1 MIGVFD
7 SGFGGLTIFKAIE
20 KKLPQFDYV
29 YLGDNAR
36 APYGNHSQ
44 EVIYEYTLQAVDYLF
59 GLGCDL
65 IILACN
71 TASAEALRKLQL
83 EYLPAIGN
91 AEGVGQAG
99 IPKKYPGKN
108 ILGVIRPL
116 AEAASA
122 VTKNKVIAVM
132 GTRSTVESKSYLRE
146 LQVQD
151 RKIKVVQQA
160 CPLLVPLI
168 EENWEKAPETKMILK
183 KYIRPLKSHFPDTVI
198 LGCTHYGWL
207 QKDIQRYFGKN
218 IKVLDSGQIVA
229 DKLVEY
235 LLKHPEYAKIK
246 QSKSKTIFLTTDDY
260 KRFENS
266 AEKYLGRKIKA
277 EHIILNN

>member
-20 KKLPQFDYV
+20 KKLPHFDYI

-44 EVIYEYTLQAVDYLF
+44 EVIYAYTKQAVDYLF
-59 GLGCDL
+59 SLGCDL

-71 TASAEALRKLQL
+71 TASAEALRKLQQ
-83 EYLPAIGN
+83 EYLPK
-91 AEGVGQAG
+91 QH
-99 IPKKYPGKN
+99 PHKN

-116 AEAASA
+116 AEAASE

-132 GTRSTVESKSYLRE
+132 GTRSTVESKSYIRE
-146 LQVQD
+146 LQLQD
-151 RKIKVVQQA
+151 LPRQMRVKAGKKIKVVQQA

-168 EENWEKAPETKMILK
+168 EENWEKTPETKMILK
-183 KYIRPLKSHFPDTVI
+183 KYIRPLKSHLPDTVI

-229 DKLVEY
+229 DKLAEY
-235 LLKHPEYAKIK
+235 LSKHTEYAKIK
-246 QSKSKTIFLTTDDY
+246 KSKNKTIFLTTDDH
-260 KRFENS
+260 KRFEYS

-277 EHIILNN
+277 KTINLSS

>member
-20 KKLPQFDYV
+20 KKLPQFDYI

-44 EVIYEYTLQAVDYLF
+44 EVIYEYTRQAVDYLF
-59 GLGCDL
+59 QAGCDL

-71 TASAEALRKLQL
+71 TASSEALRKLQQ
-83 EYLPAIGN
+83 EY
-91 AEGVGQAG
+91 V
-99 IPKKYPGKN
+99 PKKYPGKN

-116 AEAASA
+116 AEAASLM
-122 VTKNKVIAVM
+122 TKNKVVAVM
-132 GTRSTVESKSYLRE
+132 GTRSTVESKSYIKE
-146 LQVQD
+146 LQIQV

-168 EENWEKAPETKMILK
+168 EENWEKTPETKMILK

-207 QKDIQRYFGKN
+207 QKDIERYFGKN
-218 IKVLDSGQIVA
+218 IKVLDSGKIVA
-229 DKLVEY
+229 DKLAEY
-235 LLKHPEYAKIK
+235 LLKHPEYAKK
-246 QSKSKTIFLTTDDY
+246 TKSKPKTIFLTTDDA
-260 KRFENS
+260 KRFQDS

-277 EHIILNN
+277 VRIILNN

>member
-44 EVIYEYTLQAVDYLF
+44 EVIYAYTLQAVDYLF

-83 EYLPAIGN
+83 EY
-91 AEGVGQAG
+91 
-99 IPKKYPGKN
+99 IPKKYPGLPRGKAGKN

-116 AEAASA
+116 AEAAGEA
-122 VTKNKVIAVM
+122 TKNKVIAVM
-132 GTRSTVESKSYLRE
+132 GTRSTVESESYIRE
-146 LQVQD
+146 LKLQNS
-151 RKIKVVQQA
+151 KIKVVQQA

-183 KYIRPLKSHFPDTVI
+183 KYIRPLKSHFPDTII

-229 DKLVEY
+229 GKLLEY

-246 QSKSKTIFLTTDDY
+246 KGKSKNIFLTTDDA
-260 KRFENS
+260 KRFQVS

-277 EHIILNN
+277 EKINLSN

>member
-44 EVIYEYTLQAVDYLF
+44 EVIYEYTRQAVDYLF

-83 EYLPAIGN
+83 EY
-91 AEGVGQAG
+91 
-99 IPKKYPGKN
+99 IPKKYTGKN

-116 AEAASA
+116 AEAAST

-132 GTRSTVESKSYLRE
+132 GTRSTVESESYIRE
-146 LQVQD
+146 LKLQNS
-151 RKIKVVQQA
+151 KIKVVQQA

-183 KYIRPLKSHFPDTVI
+183 KYIRPLKSHFPDTII

-229 DKLVEY
+229 GKLLEY
-235 LLKHPEYAKIK
+235 LLKHPEYAKQKKIK
-246 QSKSKTIFLTTDDY
+246 SQTIFLTTDDHA
-260 KRFENS
+260 RFENS

-277 EHIILNN
+277 EKINLSN

>member
-20 KKLPQFDYV
+20 KKSPQFDYI

-44 EVIYEYTLQAVDYLF
+44 EVIYEYTRQAVDYLF
-59 GLGCDL
+59 QVGCDL

-71 TASAEALRKLQL
+71 TASAEALRKLQG
-83 EYLPAIGN
+83 EY
-91 AEGVGQAG
+91 
-99 IPKKYPGKN
+99 IPQKYPGKN

-116 AEAASA
+116 AEAASE

-132 GTRSTVESKSYLRE
+132 GTRSTVESKSYIKE
-146 LQVQD
+146 LQVQNK
-151 RKIKVVQQA
+151 KIKVAQQA
-160 CPLLVPLI
+160 CPLLVSLI
-168 EENWEKAPETKMILK
+168 EENWEKTPETKMILK

-207 QKDIQRYFGKN
+207 QKDIERYFGKN
-218 IKVLDSGQIVA
+218 IQVLDSGQIVA
-229 DKLVEY
+229 EKLAGY
-235 LLKHPEYAKIK
+235 LLKHPEYAKK
-246 QSKSKTIFLTTDDY
+246 AESKSKIIFLTTDDH
-260 KRFENS
+260 KRFEKS

-277 EHIILNN
+277 KTINLPR